1 MPEDLMKRWRAQAA
15 DNFTDFLT
23 GKLGADCVKTVRD

>member
-23 GKLGADCVKTVRD
+23 GKLGADGVKVVRD